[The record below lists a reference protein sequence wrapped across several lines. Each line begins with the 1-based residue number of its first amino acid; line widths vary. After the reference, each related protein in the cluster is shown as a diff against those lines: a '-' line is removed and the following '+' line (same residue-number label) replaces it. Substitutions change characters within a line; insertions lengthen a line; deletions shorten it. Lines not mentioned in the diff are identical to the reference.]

1 MHFNGRR
8 FERAELATL
17 FFLNAAAAGMWLVP
31 FGNVLN
37 AHGYAAIV
45 PFGYACSGVA
55 AFISPMIFGALADQH
70 IAPARLLRWLSVGC
84 AALMSLTFFAIQQR
98 WRSLAVLGSLQ
109 CYAICAA
116 PTFGLA
122 TSIIMARL
130 REPEREFG
138 PIRAWA
144 TFGWMASGFVVS
156 WVLQADTSTL
166 SGFAAAATWLLAAL
180 WTFTLPHVPPP
191 DLKGARNW
199 RDVFGLEAL
208 ELFRQR
214 NHRVVFIAGALFN
227 MPMAAFYPY
236 TPMHLREAGVEHASA
251 AMTLGQVSEILAML
265 GLAWLLARFRM
276 KWVFLAGIGFGA
288 LRYGLYA
295 MDQKAWLLVG
305 VSLHGLA
312 FTFYFITAQI
322 YLERHAPSR
331 LRARAQAL
339 LAVMLGGFGNLFGYL
354 GSGVWKS
361 ANTAGTVTHWPM
373 FWGVLSLIMVAV
385 FVGFA
390 WAYRSREERAAI
402 ATV

>member
-1 MHFNGRR
+1 VHFNGRR

-37 AHGYAAIV
+37 AHGYGAIV

-70 IAPARLLRWLSVGC
+70 IPPARLLRWLSLGC
-84 AALMSLTFFAIQQR
+84 AAFIALTFFAIENG
-98 WRSLAVLGSLQ
+98 WRSLAVLGALQ
-109 CYAICAA
+109 CYAIFAA
-116 PTFGLA
+116 PSFGLA
-122 TSIIMARL
+122 TTIIMARL
-130 REPEREFG
+130 REPERQFG

-156 WVLQADTSTL
+156 WVLLADTSTL

-180 WTFTLPHVPPP
+180 WTFALPHVPPA
-191 DLKGARNW
+191 DFKAARNW

-208 ELFRQR
+208 ELFKDR
-214 NHRVVFIAGALFN
+214 NHRVVFITGALFN
-227 MPMAAFYPY
+227 IPMAAFYPY
-236 TPMHLREAGVEHASA
+236 APMHLREAGVEHASA
-251 AMTLGQVSEILAML
+251 AMTLGQVSEILAMI
-265 GLAWLLARFRM
+265 GLAWLLARCGL

-288 LRYGLYA
+288 LRYAFFALGG
-295 MDQKAWLLVG
+295 KAWLLAG

-322 YLERHAPSR
+322 YLERRAPAR

-339 LAVMLGGFGNLFGYL
+339 LAVMAGGFGNLAGYL
-354 GSGVWKS
+354 GSGAWKS
-361 ANTAGTVTHWPM
+361 VNTVGPVTRWPA
-373 FWGVLSLIMVAV
+373 FWGVLSLVMAVV

-390 WAYRSREERAAI
+390 LTYRSREETPI
-402 ATV
+402 A

>member
-1 MHFNGRR
+1 MNFNGRR
-8 FERAELATL
+8 FERGELATL
-17 FFLNAAAAGMWLVP
+17 FFLNGAVAGMWLVP

-45 PFGYACSGVA
+45 PFAYACSGVA

-70 IAPARLLRWLSVGC
+70 IPPARLLRWLSVAC
-84 AALMSLTFFAIQQR
+84 AALIALTFFGIESG
-98 WRSLAVLGSLQ
+98 WRSIAVLGTLQ

-156 WVLQADTSTL
+156 WVLHADTSTL

-180 WTFTLPHVPPP
+180 WTFALPHVPPP
-191 DLKGARNW
+191 DFKRTRNW
-199 RDVFGLEAL
+199 RDVLGFEAF
-208 ELFRQR
+208 ELFRDR
-214 NHRVVFIAGALFN
+214 NHRVVFITGALFN

-251 AMTLGQVSEILAML
+251 AMTLGQVSEIVAMI
-265 GLAWLLARFRM
+265 GLAWLLARGRL
-276 KWVFLAGIGFGA
+276 KWVFLLGIAFGA
-288 LRYGLYA
+288 LRYVFFAL
-295 MDQKAWLLVG
+295 DQKAWLLAG
-305 VSLHGLA
+305 ISLHGLA

-322 YLERHAPSR
+322 YLERRVPSR

-339 LAVMLGGFGNLFGYL
+339 LAVMLGGFGNLVGYL
-354 GSGVWKS
+354 GSGLWKS
-361 ANTAGTVTHWPM
+361 ANTVGGVTHWPL
-373 FWGVLSLIMVAV
+373 FWGALAFMMAV
-385 FVGFA
+385 VFCGFA
-390 WAYRSREERAAI
+390 WAYRSREEAGPL
-402 ATV
+402 TS